1 MLDFH
6 EALACMLEAAVSLP
20 THTVAVADASG
31 CVLGEDLFAPRPFP
45 DTPRSAV
52 DGYALG
58 QLGRQSYT
66 VKEYLAAGAMP
77 NVNLKADE
85 AAAVMTGAT
94 VPQSCEAVVRVEDTQ
109 THVDAD
115 AAEQVQIKASATR
128 GSNINAIGE
137 EAQAGALIM
146 ERGRRITEIEFSVL
160 CYAGL
165 KQITVHRKP
174 KIGLLITGSELL
186 QPGEE
191 HRPGKTYNSNCYL
204 LQGILAR
211 LGLECQVC
219 GPVEDDFEAL
229 QQALARLASEND
241 VVVSSGGVSMGKYD
255 HVRPLLQGR
264 EFSCLVERT
273 RIKPGRPLIVSQR
286 DGTLFFGMPGYPA
299 AFLTNLFAYL
309 LPVLKKM
316 AGWCNYQHTWTPV
329 RLTAPARGRKGRS
342 DFVRVKLT
350 QEAGQLCA
358 QPLPSQM
365 TSHYLNMAACDAL
378 LLLDAATD
386 NLPEGAVG
394 TALILKRELC

>member
-6 EALACMLEAAVSLP
+6 EALACMLEAAMPLP
-20 THTVAVADASG
+20 THTVAVTDAGG
-31 CVLGEDLFAPRPFP
+31 CVLGTDLFAPRPFP

-66 VKEYLAAGAMP
+66 VKEYLAAGAIP
-77 NVNLKADE
+77 NIDLKADE
-85 AAAVMTGAT
+85 ATAVMTGAT
-94 VPQSCEAVVRVEDTQ
+94 VPQPCDAVVRVEDTH
-109 THVDAD
+109 TDVDAVET
-115 AAEQVQIKASATR
+115 EQVQVKGTVIR
-128 GSNINAIGE
+128 GDNINAIGE
-137 EAQAGALIM
+137 EAQAGAWIM

-174 KIGLLITGSELL
+174 KIGLLVTGSELL

-191 HRPGKTYNSNCYL
+191 HQPGKTYNSNCYL

-211 LGLECQVC
+211 LGMECQVC
-219 GPVEDDFEAL
+219 GPIEDDYETL
-229 QQALARLASEND
+229 QRVLAQLASEND

-255 HVRPLLQGR
+255 HVRPLLQGK
-264 EFSCLVERT
+264 EFSRLVERT

-286 DGTLFFGMPGYPA
+286 EGTLFFGMPGYPA

-316 AGWCNYQHTWTPV
+316 AGWHTYQHAWTPV
-329 RLTAPARGRKGRS
+329 RLTASARGRKGRS

-386 NLPEGAVG
+386 NLPQGALG
-394 TALILKRELC
+394 NALVFKRELC